1 MKNTDFCNNCGKT
14 GHNYNQ
20 CKMPITSFGLIIYRI
35 NKNNK
40 PEVLMIRRKD
50 SLGYVEFV
58 RGKYSLMNP
67 NYIINILNEM
77 TISEREKLK
86 TMTFDQLWNDL
97 WNGNIGNQYRSEEK
111 ISREKYETLKI
122 GINNDCNSL
131 NSYNQTHTKLILKR
145 NENENEDEDEDETPS
160 IGVNDNDNDN
170 DKNTYKNNYKNIDDN
185 DNEYT
190 YNLEN
195 LLEKVKTNWTE
206 TEWGFPKGRRNYQ
219 EKDIVCAL
227 REFEEETG
235 YSKNKISIIQN
246 ILPYDEIFTGS
257 NYKCYKHR
265 YYVGF
270 MNYSDTEKTVN
281 FQKNEVSKCEWLPI
295 DDCVRRIRP
304 YNKERIEII
313 KSFENVLKEYIIHN
327 DD

>member
-35 NKNNK
+35 NKNTNE

-50 SLGYVEFV
+50 SLGFVEFI
-58 RGKYSLMNP
+58 RGKYSLMNR
-67 NYIINILNEM
+67 NYILNIINEM
-77 TISEREKLK
+77 TVNERERLK
-86 TMTFDQLWNDL
+86 TYAFDQLWNDL
-97 WNGNIGNQYRSEEK
+97 WNGNIGSQYRSEEK

-122 GINNDCNSL
+122 GVNNDCCQTKSSYTLDELL
-131 NSYNQTHTKLILKR
+131 N
-145 NENENEDEDEDETPS
+145 E
-160 IGVNDNDNDN
+160 
-170 DKNTYKNNYKNIDDN
+170 
-185 DNEYT
+185 
-190 YNLEN
+190 
-195 LLEKVKTNWTE
+195 VKTNWTE

-246 ILPYDEIFTGS
+246 ILPYDELFTGS

-265 YYVGF
+265 YYVGH
-270 MNYSDTEKTVN
+270 MNYIDTEKMVN
-281 FQKNEVSKCEWLPI
+281 FQKNEVSKCEWVPI
-295 DDCVRRIRP
+295 NECVKRIRP
-304 YNKERIEII
+304 YSKERIEII
-313 KSFENVLKEYIIHN
+313 KSFRNILKDYIIYN
-327 DD
+327 DDV